1 MAVEKEI
8 EGENVGC
15 GYSEVFLR
23 RPAFRSPRPG
33 ADEAA
38 PSTDQTKLITR
49 NYLRRLQDGEITR
62 SPTLVGKVSSALE
75 GAASS
80 APGRA
85 GAEKTNDALGPNHD
99 PIRLL
104 C

>member
-33 ADEAA
+33 A
-38 PSTDQTKLITR
+38 
-49 NYLRRLQDGEITR
+49 
-62 SPTLVGKVSSALE
+62 
-75 GAASS
+75 ASS